1 MTAFKALT
9 RAQWK
14 GFLRDKQTL
23 FWTVLFPLM
32 FLLLFGTLFQNAGA
46 AKSKMVMIGD
56 VAVIN
61 QMPQQAKDAWND
73 LFDVSTTTDRAAA
86 LDKVRKGDA
95 DAAIEMDGPT
105 ILLHYSQADKVKA
118 AVVQGTV
125 SSFVDN
131 VNLALSGKPPALT
144 LKTEQVE
151 DKSLKVIQYLTPGL
165 LGWAVAMGATFG
177 AAMTLVTW
185 RQSKLLRR
193 LRLSP
198 IPTASLVA
206 SRTLISI
213 VIAMIQTAIFVG
225 VAMGIF
231 GLKLT
236 GYWWMAIPL
245 IICGTLAFMAIGLLA
260 GAISKTAEAAS
271 GLANLIILPMA
282 FLSGSFIPL
291 DGAPSWLTTVSK
303 FLPLGHLNSGM
314 LDVMVRGQGPGAAV
328 QPMLVLLGF
337 AVVVGLIATRLFRWE
352 D

>member
-9 RAQWK
+9 WAQWK

-46 AKSKMVMIGD
+46 AKSKMVMIGN
-56 VAVIN
+56 VAVID
-61 QMPQQAKDAWND
+61 QLPQQARDAWND
-73 LFDVSTTTDRAAA
+73 LFDVSTTADRDAAVE
-86 LDKVRKGDA
+86 KVRKGDA
-95 DAAIEMDGPT
+95 DAAIEMDGTT
-105 ILLHYSQADKVKA
+105 IVLHYSQADKVKA

-125 SSFVDN
+125 SSFIDN
-131 VNLALSGKPPALT
+131 INIALSGKPPTLL

-198 IPTASLVA
+198 IPTMSLVA

-213 VIAMIQTAIFVG
+213 VVAMIQTAIFVG
-225 VAMGIF
+225 VAMAIF

-328 QPMLVLLGF
+328 QPMLILLGF
-337 AVVVGLIATRLFRWE
+337 ALVVGLIATRLFRWE
-352 D
+352 E

>member
-225 VAMGIF
+225 VAMAIF